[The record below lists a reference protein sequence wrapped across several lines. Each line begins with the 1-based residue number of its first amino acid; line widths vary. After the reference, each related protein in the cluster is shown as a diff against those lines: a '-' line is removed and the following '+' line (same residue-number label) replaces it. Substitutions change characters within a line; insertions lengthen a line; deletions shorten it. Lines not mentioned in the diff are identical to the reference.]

1 VDRRDWQENAKS
13 IKTASE
19 YSMRHGYDPAQ
30 YDASATCAEGEWHVF
45 FRGKEL
51 RPGNFFSVFV
61 DDGSQSVRELM
72 PGK

>member
-1 VDRRDWQENAKS
+1 MTEEEAIEKARDYARR
-13 IKTASE
+13 
-19 YSMRHGYDPAQ
+19 RGYDPAQ
-30 YDASATCAEGEWHVF
+30 YEATAENTGGEWHVF

-61 DDGSQSVRELM
+61 NDESERVRELA